1 MDSINN
7 KAPATPGN
15 SGKGR
20 MQVLER
26 RLEDVGVGKLLPE
39 RARLLKTVSIW
50 RRVKRVRI
58 KVGVGGGM

>member
-1 MDSINN
+1 MNLTNN
-7 KAPATPGN
+7 KAPAIPGN

-39 RARLLKTVSIW
+39 
-50 RRVKRVRI
+50 
-58 KVGVGGGM
+58 